1 MAAYESLEFLQFEDS
16 DRQDTF
22 HKMLAATGASIS
34 PLSTTAS
41 FDSTIYQKPEIEFF
55 AASEASTLPPSFFS
69 LPEEAQYAGY
79 PLYQFPDIPRAAFPY
94 YGEESAL
101 FVQPPT
107 LPSNYLS
114 NEVYRGP
121 SSPSAA
127 SSIAEGFD
135 FASGQSSIA
144 SGASTSSSDHGS
156 PYVTTQEWPMNTEDI
171 VSWTNVAWEQPE
183 IKDVCVN
190 PSLINNAS
198 RQSSVEAASAT
209 PASPKHSR
217 RHSTFRVSPYPTPSA
232 PSKVHRRTPSN
243 HSGDEYFPHSP
254 AMSRDTSSKSAASPE
269 RTSSSSGTANNDNFC
284 AACGKVFRDLKAHQI
299 THLDE
304 RPEKCPIPTC
314 EYAKKGF
321 ARKYDCQR
329 HTLTHYKGTMVCGFC
344 PGSGLPSE
352 KTFNRA
358 DVFKRH
364 LMSVHNV
371 EQTAPNGKPKKI
383 NGRGGSVSSSGSP
396 RAPSFQAA
404 YKDITGKC
412 STCSAT
418 FANAQQFYE
427 HLDDCVLSKV
437 VKPEPEGDIN
447 SHNLDSVK
455 DLEEVQESLAAH
467 GLLNSDG
474 VDMEEVDVSDEED
487 EEFEDDDDKSDPSFV
502 KKSRKQRKSIIGGTG
517 VAGRKVSKKAPMAV
531 GGRKRRRNLPAGWGV
546 QPDRMVTKRRCLQVY
561 DGNKLL
567 CRDEMMMSSAWE
579 VKANLAGGDAEVSD
593 LDYWTVVRANAFHDA
608 AREERAA
615 PKESEQ

>member
-1 MAAYESLEFLQFEDS
+1 MAAYESMDFLQFEDS

-34 PLSTTAS
+34 PLNTTAS
-41 FDSTIYQKPEIEFF
+41 FDPSLYQKSEFDF
-55 AASEASTLPPSFFS
+55 FTASEASTIPPAFFS
-69 LPEEAQYAGY
+69 VEDAQYAGY
-79 PLYQFPDIPRAAFPY
+79 PLYPFTEVPRAAFPY
-94 YGEESAL
+94 YSEESAL

-107 LPSNYLS
+107 IPSNYGLV
-114 NEVYRGP
+114 NDLYRGP
-121 SSPSAA
+121 TSPSVA

-156 PYVTTQEWPMNTEDI
+156 PFMATQDWSMNPTE
-171 VSWTNVAWEQPE
+171 SWTGVAWEQPE
-183 IKDVCVN
+183 VKETCVN

-198 RQSSVEAASAT
+198 RQSSVEASSVHPT
-209 PASPKHSR
+209 SPKHSR

-232 PSKVHRRTPSN
+232 TSKGHRRSPSN
-243 HSGDEYFPHSP
+243 PVGEDYFPHTP
-254 AMSRDTSSKSAASPE
+254 AMSREVSAASKAAPSPE
-269 RTSSSSGTANNDNFC
+269 RTTSSSGTANNDNFC
-284 AACGKVFRDLKAHQI
+284 TACGKVFRDLKAHQI
-299 THLDE
+299 THMDE

-371 EQTAPNGKPKKI
+371 EQTAPNGKPKKASA
-383 NGRGGSVSSSGSP
+383 RGGSVSSSGSP

-404 YKDITGKC
+404 GKC
-412 STCSAT
+412 STCNAT

-447 SHNLDSVK
+447 SKNLESVN

-474 VDMEEVDVSDEED
+474 VEVNDAEVSDEE
-487 EEFEDDDDKSDPSFV
+487 EEESEDDDDKTDPSFGA
-502 KKSRKQRKSIIGGTG
+502 KKTKKQRKSITGTG
-517 VAGRKVSKKAPMAV
+517 VAGR
-531 GGRKRRRNLPAGWGV
+531 
-546 QPDRMVTKRRCLQVY
+546 
-561 DGNKLL
+561 
-567 CRDEMMMSSAWE
+567 
-579 VKANLAGGDAEVSD
+579 
-593 LDYWTVVRANAFHDA
+593 
-608 AREERAA
+608 
-615 PKESEQ
+615 

>member
-1 MAAYESLEFLQFEDS
+1 MAAYESLDFLQFEDS

-22 HKMLAATGASIS
+22 HKMLAATGATIS
-34 PLSTTAS
+34 PLSTTTS
-41 FDSTIYQKPEIEFF
+41 FDPTIYQKSDIDFF
-55 AASEASTLPPSFFS
+55 GASETSALPSSFFT
-69 LPEEAQYAGY
+69 LTEDAQYAGY
-79 PLYQFPDIPRAAFPY
+79 PLYPFTEVPRAAFPY
-94 YGEESAL
+94 YSEESAL

-107 LPSNYLS
+107 LPSNYLT
-114 NEVYRGP
+114 NDVYRGP
-121 SSPSAA
+121 SSPSVA
-127 SSIAEGFD
+127 SSIAEGLD

-156 PYVTTQEWPMNTEDI
+156 PYIPAQEWSMNPEDMS
-171 VSWTNVAWEQPE
+171 SWTGVTWEQPE
-183 IKDVCVN
+183 IKDTCVID

-198 RQSSVEAASAT
+198 RQSSVEAVSAT
-209 PASPKHSR
+209 PSSPKHSR
-217 RHSTFRVSPYPTPSA
+217 RHSTFRVSPYPTPAA
-232 PSKVHRRTPSN
+232 PSKVHRRSPSN

-254 AMSRDTSSKSAASPE
+254 PMSRDTSASKSAPSLE

-284 AACGKVFRDLKAHQI
+284 TACGKVFRDLKAHQI
-299 THLDE
+299 THMDE

-371 EQTAPNGKPKKI
+371 EQTAPNGKPKKVS
-383 NGRGGSVSSSGSP
+383 GRGGSVSSSGSP

-404 YKDITGKC
+404 FKDVTGKC
-412 STCSAT
+412 STCNAT

-447 SHNLDSVK
+447 SRNLESVK
-455 DLEEVQESLAAH
+455 DLEAVQESLAAH

-474 VDMEEVDVSDEED
+474 VEAEEADMSDEEEED
-487 EEFEDDDDKSDPSFV
+487 EEEDDDKSDPSFGT
-502 KKSRKQRKSIIGGTG
+502 KKSKKQRKSIVGTG
-517 VAGRKVSKKAPMAV
+517 VAGR
-531 GGRKRRRNLPAGWGV
+531 
-546 QPDRMVTKRRCLQVY
+546 
-561 DGNKLL
+561 
-567 CRDEMMMSSAWE
+567 
-579 VKANLAGGDAEVSD
+579 
-593 LDYWTVVRANAFHDA
+593 
-608 AREERAA
+608 
-615 PKESEQ
+615 

>member
-1 MAAYESLEFLQFEDS
+1 MATYESSMDFLQFEDG

-34 PLSTTAS
+34 PLNTTAS
-41 FDSTIYQKPEIEFF
+41 FDPSIYQKPEFDFF
-55 AASEASTLPPSFFS
+55 TTSETSTLPPSFFS
-69 LPEEAQYAGY
+69 VEDPQYTGY
-79 PLYQFPDIPRAAFPY
+79 PLYPFTEVPRAAYPY
-94 YGEESAL
+94 YGEESTL
-101 FVQPPT
+101 FVQPPP
-107 LPSNYLS
+107 LPSNYLA
-114 NEVYRGP
+114 NELYRGP
-121 SSPSAA
+121 TSPSVA
-127 SSIAEGFD
+127 SSAAEGFD

-156 PYVTTQEWPMNTEDI
+156 PYMAAQEWTMNAEDM
-171 VSWTNVAWEQPE
+171 STWTGVTWEQQPE
-183 IKDVCVN
+183 LKDTCVN

-198 RQSSVEAASAT
+198 RQSSVEAASAVPT
-209 PASPKHSR
+209 SPKHSR

-232 PSKVHRRTPSN
+232 TSKGHRRSPSN
-243 HSGDEYFPHSP
+243 HSAEDYFPHTP
-254 AMSRDTSSKSAASPE
+254 AMSREVSATSKGAASPE
-269 RTSSSSGTANNDNFC
+269 RTTSSNGAAHSDNFC
-284 AACGKVFRDLKAHQI
+284 TACGKVFRDLKAHQI
-299 THLDE
+299 THMDE

-371 EQTAPNGKPKKI
+371 EQTAPNGKPKKV
-383 NGRGGSVSSSGSP
+383 NGRGGSVSSTGSP

-404 YKDITGKC
+404 YKDVTGKC
-412 STCSAT
+412 STCNAT

-447 SHNLDSVK
+447 SHNLGSVN

-474 VDMEEVDVSDEED
+474 AEVNEAEISEEEEED
-487 EEFEDDDDKSDPSFV
+487 SEDDDDKTDPSFGTR
-502 KKSRKQRKSIIGGTG
+502 KSKKQRKSLTGTG
-517 VAGRKVSKKAPMAV
+517 VAGR
-531 GGRKRRRNLPAGWGV
+531 
-546 QPDRMVTKRRCLQVY
+546 
-561 DGNKLL
+561 
-567 CRDEMMMSSAWE
+567 
-579 VKANLAGGDAEVSD
+579 
-593 LDYWTVVRANAFHDA
+593 
-608 AREERAA
+608 
-615 PKESEQ
+615 

>member
-1 MAAYESLEFLQFEDS
+1 MAAYESSMDFLQFDDS

-41 FDSTIYQKPEIEFF
+41 FDPSIYQKPEQSFDFF

-69 LPEEAQYAGY
+69 VEDPQYTGY
-79 PLYQFPDIPRAAFPY
+79 PLYPFQEVPRAAPAFPY
-94 YGEESAL
+94 YSD

-107 LPSNYLS
+107 LPSNYVVNDL
-114 NEVYRGP
+114 YRGP
-121 SSPSAA
+121 TSPSVA

-135 FASGQSSIA
+135 FASGHSSIA

-156 PYVTTQEWPMNTEDI
+156 PYMAAQDWSLNAE
-171 VSWTNVAWEQPE
+171 SWTGVATWEQPE
-183 IKDVCVN
+183 VKDTCVN
-190 PSLINNAS
+190 PSLINNTS
-198 RQSSVEAASAT
+198 RQSSVEAASALPT
-209 PASPKHSR
+209 SPKHAR

-232 PSKVHRRTPSN
+232 TSKGHRRPPSN
-243 HSGDEYFPHSP
+243 HSGEDYFPQTP
-254 AMSRDTSSKSAASPE
+254 AMSREVSTASKSAPSPE
-269 RTSSSSGTANNDNFC
+269 RTASSNGTANNDNFC
-284 AACGKVFRDLKAHQI
+284 TACGKVFRDLKAHQI
-299 THLDE
+299 THMDE

-371 EQTAPNGKPKKI
+371 EQTAPNGKPKK
-383 NGRGGSVSSSGSP
+383 NSGRGGSVSSSGSP
-396 RAPSFQAA
+396 RAPAFQAA

-412 STCSAT
+412 STCNAT

-437 VKPEPEGDIN
+437 VKPEPEGEVN
-447 SHNLDSVK
+447 ARNLDSVN

-474 VDMEEVDVSDEED
+474 VEVNEAEMSEEEE
-487 EEFEDDDDKSDPSFV
+487 EESEDDDDKTDPSFGT
-502 KKSRKQRKSIIGGTG
+502 KKSKKQRKSLTGTG
-517 VAGRKVSKKAPMAV
+517 VAGRKVSKKALMAA

-561 DGNKLL
+561 DGSKLL

-579 VKANLAGGDAEVSD
+579 VKANLAGGEAEVSD

-608 AREERAA
+608 AKEERDAHN
-615 PKESEQ
+615 EH